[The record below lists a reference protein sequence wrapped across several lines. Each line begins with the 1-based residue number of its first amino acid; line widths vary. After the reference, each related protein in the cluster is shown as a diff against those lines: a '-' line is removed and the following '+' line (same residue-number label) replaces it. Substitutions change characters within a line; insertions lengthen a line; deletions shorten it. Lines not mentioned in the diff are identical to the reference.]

1 MTGSGVII
9 KAWSGPE
16 KPGAVADEPRP
27 MSMKQDQKDFST
39 RPDRAAFTLIE
50 LLVVIA
56 IIAILAAMLL
66 PAVAKAKE
74 AGRKISCLNNLKQLE
89 LSSQI
94 YASDN
99 EGKYPSRMLPYWV
112 TVTKDY
118 YIDARLLKC
127 PSDPQDPATNNV
139 NLMNPRLVPRS
150 YLFNGWNDY
159 FKATL
164 DETNWDLFV
173 NHLYPVGLPEAAVQE
188 PSETITFGEKITSS
202 KHFHM
207 DLFQDIGND
216 LTEIEYGRHLGGSN
230 YAFADGHARYL
241 KYGRSISPI
250 NLWAITAQWRNN
262 P

>member
-1 MTGSGVII
+1 
-9 KAWSGPE
+9 
-16 KPGAVADEPRP
+16 
-27 MSMKQDQKDFST
+27 MSMKHKQHYVPAH
-39 RPDRAAFTLIE
+39 RDRLAFTLIE

-74 AGRKISCLNNLKQLE
+74 AGRKISCLNNLKQLQ
-89 LSSQI
+89 LSAQMF
-94 YASDN
+94 ADDN
-99 EGKYPSRMLPYWV
+99 EGRFPSRMLPYWV
-112 TVTKDY
+112 TGMKEY
-118 YIDARLLKC
+118 YTDARLLKC

-139 NLMNPRLVPRS
+139 NIMNPRLVPRS

-164 DETNWDLFV
+164 DETNWDLFI
-173 NHLYPVGLPEAAVQE
+173 NHLYPVGLPESAVQE
-188 PSETITFGEKITSS
+188 PTDTITMGEKITPS

-230 YAFADGHARYL
+230 YAFVDGHAGYL
-241 KYGRSISPI
+241 KYGRSISPV
-250 NLWAITAQWRNN
+250 NLWAITEEWRHK